1 MIDALTHGWAGIATG
16 FAAVQAPM
24 VVGLIH
30 ARAQPRQYL
39 ISPAVAVPLTA
50 AAAVGIAISSTWLR
64 HFGIES
70 QSWAQLAWGTG
81 LSAALGYAGGVGLA
95 HSTTE

>member
-1 MIDALTHGWAGIATG
+1 MIDSLTHGWAGIAAG
-16 FAAVQAPM
+16 YAAVQAPM

-30 ARAQPRQYL
+30 ARAQLRQYL

-64 HFGIES
+64 HF
-70 QSWAQLAWGTG
+70 
-81 LSAALGYAGGVGLA
+81 
-95 HSTTE
+95 